1 MTTHS
6 NPLISIGMPVYNG
19 ALFLRQA
26 LDSLCS
32 QTFTDIELI
41 ISDNASTD
49 DTESICREYARND
62 QRIRYDRVTENQG
75 SVTNFNRLV
84 GLARGKYFKW
94 AAADDICLP
103 TYLESTLGVL
113 ESNPEVVW
121 AHSQFGKIDLHGAVL
136 SADDPIAEGLA
147 LSSEAGFP
155 RDHHA
160 SAERHR
166 RFRGVLLG
174 TAWCADIYGLIRKSA
189 LDSSVPMAVCFGS
202 EKVLIG
208 ELALRGVYRE
218 VPQALFYQ
226 RVHADAAGHHVSRQ
240 GQGQV
245 IAPSAKRKSTSSRLA
260 LLRGHLRSIQ
270 NVVMTQRERARC
282 VGVVG
287 EYVMQISKWKHVM
300 RSEIFRLPLQAA
312 SIPKDRSSVGGQ
324 SAIRQT
330 KE

>member
-1 MTTHS
+1 MLSNS

-26 LDSLCS
+26 VDSLCS
-32 QTFTDIELI
+32 QTFTDFELI

-49 DTESICREYARND
+49 DTESICRDYARKD
-62 QRIRYDRVTENQG
+62 HRIRYERLSENQG
-75 SVTNFNRLV
+75 SVKNFNRLV

-103 TYLESTLGVL
+103 TYLESTLGVM
-113 ESNPEVVW
+113 ESDPEVVW
-121 AHSQFGKIDLHGAVL
+121 AHSQFGKIDLHGSVL

-147 LSSEAGFP
+147 HSSEAGFP

-189 LDSSVPMAVCFGS
+189 LDSSVPLAVCFGS

-208 ELALRGVYRE
+208 ELSLRGIYCE
-218 VPQALFYQ
+218 VPQTLFYQ
-226 RVHADAAGHHVSRQ
+226 RVHADAAGHRASRQ

-245 IAPSAKRKSTSSRLA
+245 IAPAAKRSSSSSRLA
-260 LLRGHLRSIQ
+260 LLRGHLKSVQ
-270 NVVMTQRERARC
+270 NVNMTHREGARC
-282 VGVVG
+282 IGVVG
-287 EYVMQISKWKHVM
+287 EYVMQISKWRHVM

-312 SIPKDRSSVGGQ
+312 SLPQERMSVGGQ
-324 SAIRQT
+324 STIRQT
-330 KE
+330 EE